1 MNTRQTYRKYLGGS
15 LAAFCFLSAHL
26 HAAVLTDSDSAAY
39 DGFGWSTSLDG
50 NTALVGAISAEH
62 GGLSEAGAAYL
73 FRDLDSATGTTAAP
87 TIQNLKLTA
96 SDAANYDSF
105 GSSASLHGNNALV
118 GATYA
123 DHGGVSNAGAAYLYR
138 NLDTATGTVNEN
150 VKLTA
155 SDAADYD
162 SFASSASLHGN
173 NALVGASS
181 ANYGGN
187 DDVGA
192 AYLFRN
198 LDTATGTVTENVKL
212 TASDAANYDSFGS
225 SASLDGNNALVG
237 ASSANHGANIGAG
250 AAYLFR
256 DLDTAAQGSTVTEN
270 VKLTAANPAN
280 HNNFGNFVNLD
291 GNNALV
297 GAYQADHGGVSSTGA
312 AYFFRNLDTATGTVT
327 ENVKLTASDAAVSDW
342 FGHSASLDGNTALVG
357 TPRTELGNTPPG
369 AAYLYRNLDSATGT
383 VTENVKITASDA
395 AANDRFG
402 YSVSVK
408 GNRFIIGA
416 NGKAYTG
423 TISSLTTMDDGDRTD
438 VIRGIS
444 FESKEDWVIG
454 QNTDNNRLTLSSGDR
469 ADVTSTGKSVL
480 IGQNAGSDGNTLV
493 LEGDLVANDLYIGSV
508 AGNTGNTL
516 QIEAGATFDL
526 ADIFLAWDNRLVI
539 EGDYSDSTT
548 LFALFDDTNLQVEEK
563 TGDTYTLATVDNYGD
578 KWKSTFDGT
587 YTYVLVPEP
596 STYALLLGLLLSGF
610 AAYKKRKA

>member
-26 HAAVLTDSDSAAY
+26 HAAVLTGSDSAAY
-39 DGFGWSTSLDG
+39 DYFGWPTSLDG
-50 NTALVGAISAEH
+50 NTALVGAYGADH
-62 GGLSEAGAAYL
+62 GGFSSAGAAYL
-73 FRDLDSATGTTAAP
+73 FRNLDTATGTTAAP
-87 TIQNLKLTA
+87 TIQNVKLTA
-96 SDAANYDSF
+96 SDAAAGDLF
-105 GSSASLHGNNALV
+105 GESASLDGNTALV
-118 GATYA
+118 GARSA
-123 DHGGVSNAGAAYLYR
+123 DHGGLSNAGAAYLYR
-138 NLDTATGTVNEN
+138 NLDTATGTVTEN
-150 VKLTA
+150 VKLAA
-155 SDAADYD
+155 SDAAVSDW
-162 SFASSASLHGN
+162 FGHSASLDGN
-173 NALVGASS
+173 NALVGARY
-181 ANYGGN
+181 ADYGGN
-187 DDVGA
+187 DDAGA

-212 TASDAANYDSFGS
+212 TASDAAADGAFGES
-225 SASLDGNNALVG
+225 TSLDGNTALVG
-237 ASSANHGANIGAG
+237 AFWADHGANIGAG
-250 AAYLFR
+250 AAYL
-256 DLDTAAQGSTVTEN
+256 
-270 VKLTAANPAN
+270 
-280 HNNFGNFVNLD
+280 
-291 GNNALV
+291 
-297 GAYQADHGGVSSTGA
+297 Y
-312 AYFFRNLDTATGTVT
+312 RNLDTATGTVT
-327 ENVKLTASDAAVSDW
+327 ENVKLTASDAAARDH
-342 FGHSASLDGNTALVG
+342 FGISTSLDGNTALVG
-357 TPRTELGNTPPG
+357 ATGADHGGISDAG

-383 VTENVKITASDA
+383 VTENVKITASGA
-395 AANDRFG
+395 AADERFG

-408 GNRFIIGA
+408 GNRFIIGSSG
-416 NGKAYTG
+416 NNKAYTG

-548 LFALFDDTNLQVEEK
+548 LFALFDDTNLRVEEK
-563 TGDTYTLATVDNYGD
+563 TGDTYTLATVANYGD